1 MAVSQG
7 YLDYILDQLRVIG
20 PVHAKRMFGGVG
32 LYLEGVFFGLIAGD
46 VLYFKVDD
54 SNKPDYAA
62 AGMEPFR
69 PYGKGSYA
77 MSYFA
82 VPEDVLEDEDLLKAW
97 AYKALEASLRKP
109 STKKR
114 KKG

>member
-1 MAVSQG
+1 
-7 YLDYILDQLRVIG
+7 
-20 PVHAKRMFGGVG
+20 MFGGVG

-46 VLYFKVDD
+46 VLYFKVDN
-54 SNKPDYAA
+54 SSKPDYTA
-62 AGMEPFR
+62 AGMGPFR

-82 VPEDVLEDEDLLKAW
+82 VPEVVLEDEDQLKAW
-97 AYKALEASLRKP
+97 AHKALEASLNKS

>member
-1 MAVSQG
+1 MSVSQG

-54 SNKPDYAA
+54 SNKPDYTA

-114 KKG
+114 KTG

>member
-1 MAVSQG
+1 MSVSQG
-7 YLDYILDQLRVIG
+7 YLDYILDQLHVTG
-20 PVHAKRMFGGVG
+20 QVHAKRMFGGVG
-32 LYLEGVFFGLIAGD
+32 LYLEGVFFGLIADD

-54 SNKPDYAA
+54 SNKPDYAS

-69 PYGKGSYA
+69 PYGKGSYE

-82 VPEDVLEDEDLLKAW
+82 VPEVVLEDEDLLKAW
-97 AYKALEASLRKP
+97 AHKALEASLRKS

>member
-7 YLDYILDQLRVIG
+7 YLDYILDQLHVIG
-20 PVHAKRMFGGVG
+20 PVRAKRMFGGVG
-32 LYLEGVFFGLIAGD
+32 LYREGVFFGLIAGD

-82 VPEDVLEDEDLLKAW
+82 VPEVVLEDEDLLRSW
-97 AYKALEASLRKP
+97 ARKALEASLRKP